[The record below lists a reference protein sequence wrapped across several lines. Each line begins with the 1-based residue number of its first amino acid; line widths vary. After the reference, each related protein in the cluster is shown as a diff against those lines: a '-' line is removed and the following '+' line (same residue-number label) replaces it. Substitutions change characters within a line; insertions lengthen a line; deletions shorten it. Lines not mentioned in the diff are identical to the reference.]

1 MGYWTALSII
11 FIAFVIAY
19 NIQRWVE
26 RLVNDAVRRV
36 ELAIARGVDPKRA
49 HELGEAERIR
59 TELLKQHQE
68 DRARRVRIFWRVVGW
83 ATLVIIGVVAVWVLR
98 PSGAGFA
105 ARRRTPPPSG
115 SAYG

>member
-36 ELAIARGVDPKRA
+36 ELAIARVSIPNGRM
-49 HELGEAERIR
+49 
-59 TELLKQHQE
+59 
-68 DRARRVRIFWRVVGW
+68 
-83 ATLVIIGVVAVWVLR
+83 
-98 PSGAGFA
+98 S
-105 ARRRTPPPSG
+105 
-115 SAYG
+115 